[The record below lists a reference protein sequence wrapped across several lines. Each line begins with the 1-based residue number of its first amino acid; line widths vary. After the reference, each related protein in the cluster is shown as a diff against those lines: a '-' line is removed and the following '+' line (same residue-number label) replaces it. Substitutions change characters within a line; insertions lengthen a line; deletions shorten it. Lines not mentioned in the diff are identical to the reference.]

1 MFVKVPLFYIR
12 LKNNLVSKR
21 VRIVLAG
28 GNGQRLY
35 TLYRMFVEYTT
46 TPLII

>member
-28 GNGQRLY
+28 EMAKDYIHCIRCL
-35 TLYRMFVEYTT
+35 
-46 TPLII
+46 